1 MRPSRSAHRRLKCI
15 PDIFYPYQFDAGMR
29 VVGLLQTMIWKD
41 AFMEAKM
48 RRFGNPGVNMGKDVY
63 KRQGEIEPPYKIL
76 IEIAK
81 YFNVS
86 LYYILGI
93 SDKQKKFGE

>member
-1 MRPSRSAHRRLKCI
+1 MTFNERIRALREDKDINQTELAKAVNSTQRSISHYEK
-15 PDIFYPYQFDAGMR
+15 
-29 VVGLLQTMIWKD
+29 
-41 AFMEAKM
+41 
-48 RRFGNPGVNMGKDVY
+48 
-63 KRQGEIEPPYKIL
+63 GEIEPPYKIL